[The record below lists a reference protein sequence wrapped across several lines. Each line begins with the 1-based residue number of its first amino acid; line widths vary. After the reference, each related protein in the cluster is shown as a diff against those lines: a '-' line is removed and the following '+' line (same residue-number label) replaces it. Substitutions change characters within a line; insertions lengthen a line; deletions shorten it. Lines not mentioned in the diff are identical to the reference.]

1 MLSNVPFFVI
11 DVGYVQGMND
21 ILSRFLI
28 VLGSEAEAYRCFV
41 NYMETVKSDFHDD
54 GMLDKIS
61 KFSCRTPG
69 IMAVIA
75 YSRFQ
80 NSKALRIE
88 LRGLVLKTVVL
99 LQLESNTRK
108 CGFIN
113 LVDNVKLT
121 LTLEMLAFEHL
132 YGSKSCI
139 SSTWLGGVG
148 KLAGMLIRGYTD
160 KSPKGKS

>member
-61 KFSCRTPG
+61 KFSCCTPR

-75 YSRFQ
+75 SSRFQ
-80 NSKALRIE
+80 NSKALRTE

-99 LQLESNTRK
+99 LSFLLLWGSQLLKEIGDRQKGSSY
-108 CGFIN
+108 C
-113 LVDNVKLT
+113 T
-121 LTLEMLAFEHL
+121 LFSA
-132 YGSKSCI
+132 GSKI
-139 SSTWLGGVG
+139 
-148 KLAGMLIRGYTD
+148 K
-160 KSPKGKS
+160 